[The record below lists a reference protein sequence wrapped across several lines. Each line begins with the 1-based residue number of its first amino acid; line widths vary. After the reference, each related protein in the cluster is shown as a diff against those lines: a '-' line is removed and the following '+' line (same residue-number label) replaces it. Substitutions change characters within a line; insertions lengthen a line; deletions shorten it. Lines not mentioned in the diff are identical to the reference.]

1 MHLRLSLGAL
11 LSLAFVLPATA
22 QAQKPSP
29 LAPSRLLNRRGELD
43 LTPAQVRELT
53 LLDAQVRRHR
63 QAVLRAPSKEW
74 VARSKGTSRGV
85 ASERALDLLSPRQR
99 ELVADSTGHVADP
112 AASGPASVVHD

>member
-1 MHLRLSLGAL
+1 MHLRFSLRAL

-29 LAPSRLLNRRGELD
+29 LSPSRILARREELD

-99 ELVADSTGHVADP
+99 ELATDSTGQADP
-112 AASGPASVVHD
+112 AASGPASEVHD

>member
-1 MHLRLSLGAL
+1 MNPRISIGAL

-29 LAPSRLLNRRGELD
+29 LAPSRLLDRRGELD

-53 LLDAQVRRHR
+53 LLAAQVRRHQ

-74 VARSKGTSRGV
+74 VARSKGTSREV

-99 ELVADSTGHVADP
+99 ELATDSTGQADP